1 MSGIEDTEAE
11 IVERICIVV
20 ATVLCCYDYTLTFSD
35 ECHYIW
41 QRRFSGATGFF
52 FVNRYF
58 TLIYIISFMLVNL
71 VPFGLTP
78 SVSVTPNVIFATLFL
93 LMSASHLLDVR
104 SPIPH
109 SLIYHLLDVDI
120 SLNVSAIMCLRLYA
134 IWSRNIKI
142 LVVFALLGAVP
153 PIIRVVNNSKS
164 TLIKL
169 ELTHVS
175 RIITSSISTLKPN
188 ISKPLARLWLVLPS
202 YSIFYDA
209 LILAITWAKTAG
221 IRKVLGSYS
230 VVTYLLR
237 DGAIYFLFLMI
248 LNITTLIGNKT
259 LTLGGVPLISEAV
272 ASILI
277 SRFMLNLRGVYM
289 ANDHSDSFHPS
300 KMSDLNFASNII
312 GNLGAPLS
320 HSVRPEMQSYE
331 DESEAEGSMGIAEE
345 LSSDLLSV
353 ELESFPSSIVTASSH
368 HLLI

>member
-1 MSGIEDTEAE
+1 MSGIDDTEAE

-41 QRRFSGATGFF
+41 QRRFSGATVFF

-153 PIIRVVNNSKS
+153 PIIRVYLYSQTK
-164 TLIKL
+164 
-169 ELTHVS
+169 HFQ
-175 RIITSSISTLKPN
+175 TSSPPYVLLSDNLL
-188 ISKPLARLWLVLPS
+188 SVWLVIPS